1 MQNGPVPTTLTLL
14 AELPNFPPGS
24 KVRFMGC
31 VTNYS
36 TKTAILTLQHSHPSA
51 SSATALVDVNL
62 LLRTLKSDETQVG
75 AWVNVLGYVERKRQ
89 TTSSNEEAAVQIQAL
104 LLWSSGPFD
113 LEGYERSVDRRIAE
127 EAPGPDG

>member
-1 MQNGPVPTTLTLL
+1 
-14 AELPNFPPGS
+14 
-24 KVRFMGC
+24 
-31 VTNYS
+31 
-36 TKTAILTLQHSHPSA
+36 
-51 SSATALVDVNL
+51 
-62 LLRTLKSDETQVG
+62 
-75 AWVNVLGYVERKRQ
+75 VNVLGYVERKRQ